1 MRRRNFIAGL
11 ASTTA
16 ALSLAGSAQA
26 DSLRRLGVLMS
37 FAADDPDA
45 KARLA
50 AFQQELE
57 RLGWSQQSNLHIE
70 YRFAAA
76 RIDQYVPLAK
86 ELVALKPEVIL
97 AQSTQ
102 ITTALKQEARG
113 IPIVFTNVSD
123 PIGAGFITSL
133 ARPGGNLT
141 GVLQYE
147 AGIVGKWLAMLKEIA
162 PHLTRIA
169 LVGNPKTSG
178 SAFDYFLR
186 SAEVAAPPL
195 AIKIVPTPVE
205 SVDADIDH
213 AIESFAAA
221 PNGGLVVP
229 PDSTT
234 IVRRDLVI
242 ALAARY
248 RLPAVYPFRVFVD
261 AGGLMCYGND
271 EIEPYRLAAS
281 YVDRILH
288 GAKPSELP
296 VQVPTNYKTVVNLKT
311 AKALGLDVPPSLLVR
326 ADEVIE

>member
-11 ASTTA
+11 ASTTTA
-16 ALSLAGSAQA
+16 WPLAGSAQGE
-26 DSLRRLGVLMS
+26 SLRRLGVLMS

-57 RLGWSQQSNLHIE
+57 RLGWSRQSNLHIE

-86 ELVALKPEVIL
+86 ELVTLKPEVIL

-102 ITTALKQEARG
+102 VTTPLKQEARG

-169 LVGNPKTSG
+169 LVGNPNTSG
-178 SAFDYFLR
+178 SAFDYFVR

-205 SVDADIDH
+205 SADADIDH
-213 AIESFAAA
+213 AIESFVLAVRWVLRRAECGQHRTQRVDMA
-221 PNGGLVVP
+221 RSHRFH
-229 PDSTT
+229 ST
-234 IVRRDLVI
+234 
-242 ALAARY
+242 
-248 RLPAVYPFRVFVD
+248 
-261 AGGLMCYGND
+261 
-271 EIEPYRLAAS
+271 
-281 YVDRILH
+281 
-288 GAKPSELP
+288 
-296 VQVPTNYKTVVNLKT
+296 
-311 AKALGLDVPPSLLVR
+311 
-326 ADEVIE
+326 